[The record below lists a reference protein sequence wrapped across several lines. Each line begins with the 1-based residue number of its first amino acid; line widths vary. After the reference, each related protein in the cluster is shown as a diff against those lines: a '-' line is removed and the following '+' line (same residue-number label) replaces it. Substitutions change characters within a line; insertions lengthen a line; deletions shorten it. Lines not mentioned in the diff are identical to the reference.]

1 MKNGIGR
8 QSIEERF
15 GKDKLIKAYQIHG
28 TLRQAAKALGISHV
42 ALASYFK
49 KENIP
54 FKNRQKAIEAAKRK
68 SGHTGVIAE
77 FLSRNQ
83 DTPLPRDFTKLAFLA
98 GTSRNAV
105 SCYFYR
111 RRRFLKRDLSALLN
125 LTKCNLVVQ
134 DEFGTN
140 YKTKDFKS
148 YEYLIDKFTLAVSIL
163 VVLKSKEQVIIKV
176 DNVESYIETISKAL

>member
-111 RRRFLKRDLSALLN
+111 RRRFLKRDLSALPN

>member
-15 GKDKLIKAYQIHG
+15 GKDKLIKAYQIHE

-42 ALASYFK
+42 ALACYFK
-49 KENIP
+49 KENVP
-54 FKNRQKAIEAAKRK
+54 YKNRQKAIRIAKRR

-83 DTPLPRDFTKLAFLA
+83 STPLPRDFTKLAFLA

-111 RRRFLKRDLSALLN
+111 RRRSLKKELSVLPN
-125 LTKCNLVVQ
+125 LSKCSLVVQ
-134 DEFGTN
+134 DALGTN
-140 YKTKDFKS
+140 YNTKDFKS
-148 YEYLIDKFTLAVSIL
+148 YEYLIDKFTLAVSLL
-163 VVLKSKEQVIIKV
+163 VVLKNKEQVIIKI
-176 DNVESYIETISKAL
+176 DNVESYIETVSNAL